1 MGSHTCVRVL
11 VCSLLIFLVAGA
23 NSEQSRDESAERGNI
38 LILMTGTVCIL
49 FVSAVQLYYWRRMS
63 TALGSS

>member
-38 LILMTGTVCIL
+38 LILITGTVCIL
-49 FVSAVQLYYWRRMS
+49 SAVQLYYWRRMS